1 MKKQEYL
8 FPEMGCEPTFAI
20 VGVEELAAQVES
32 VTLSPSL
39 TRSIAKDG
47 VLNPI
52 VIDANNRVLDG
63 LRRLKAAIELGIE
76 TLPAITFAAL
86 SPAVTIATNAC
97 RSRNFAAEFKA
108 YRKLKDGGF
117 SLDEISEKT
126 GLSKTQLKPFE
137 KLDEKLSLAA
147 KLEVENGKIGQT
159 LAKKLCK
166 FDKHIQ
172 CDFIIEAAKEDN
184 PRKALAKMVEKKA
197 VSFDISALPPAL
209 FDDTVTVL
217 NILNN
222 AKSLAKG
229 NKALEDA
236 IAQAIEIAGDV
247 K

>member
-1 MKKQEYL
+1 MKKQDYL
-8 FPEMGCEPTFAI
+8 FPEMGVEPTFAI

-32 VTLSPSL
+32 VTLNASL

-108 YRKLKDGGF
+108 YNKLKAGGF

-137 KLDEKLSLAA
+137 MLEGKLSTAA
-147 KLEVENGKIGQT
+147 IIEVENGKISQT
-159 LAKKLCK
+159 LAKKLCM
-166 FDKHIQ
+166 FDKATQSVLIM
-172 CDFIIEAAKEDN
+172 EAAKEDN
-184 PRKALAKMVEKKA
+184 PRKALAEMVTKKA
-197 VSFDISALPPAL
+197 VPFDVSALPPAL

-236 IAQAIEIAGDV
+236 IAQAIEIAGGE